1 MKITQNLVYIL
12 MTLIFMTK
20 MAHGWDEDDDEDL
33 MGELFIDM
41 VVGVTI
47 AVCESY
53 VTCASFMYIIG
64 SIAISTTLVAWCC
77 EGCHCDRPSN
87 RTVRRFTGVT
97 TGYAFTRSFIN

>member
-1 MKITQNLVYIL
+1 MKISQNFVYIL

-20 MAHGWDEDDDEDL
+20 MVYGWDDDDDEDL

-41 VVGVTI
+41 VVGVSI

-53 VTCASFMYIIG
+53 AGCAAFMYVIG
-64 SIAISTTLVAWCC
+64 SIALATMFIGWCC

-97 TGYAFTRSFIN
+97 TGYAFTRSFIS